1 MGNKLILTNEQKVFL
16 NSYCPKDKFFTS
28 LDEIEMVSNILKLSQ
43 MSSLDM
49 VECRNAV
56 VEYYSKLID
65 NDKSKN
71 YMCSLMSVTSVI
83 DYKSNG
89 FTA

>member
-1 MGNKLILTNEQKVFL
+1 MSKRFFLILIA
-16 NSYCPKDKFFTS
+16 PKINFFTS

-43 MSSLDM
+43 MSLFDM